1 MKKTF
6 LSLLLM
12 GAVITASAQGARQA
26 FALTGT
32 VNGVKSGKV
41 YLQKFYNKMFTT
53 IDSAVVENGSFTF
66 QTKPVV
72 PELYGITLNP
82 AKSPY
87 FLFLENNKIEVTLDT
102 ASYFRKTLVKGSVSQ
117 DVYTAWQLD
126 SKVSLE
132 DLIKANPSAL
142 ATAYIFYRYYTYRT
156 TPEEIEKGIALLDPA
171 LHKTQYVEVLK
182 KLPGTLRAVEV
193 GKKAPDFSIKDT
205 EGKDVHFASQLGK
218 KYVLLDFW
226 ASWCGPCR
234 AENPNLVR
242 TYNTFKDKG
251 FDIFAVS
258 LDRSGDRDKWLKA
271 IADDNLTWKHVSD
284 LAYWNCEP
292 AALYGVRAIPSNLLI
307 APDGTIVARNLRGK
321 ALDEKLAELLK

>member
-1 MKKTF
+1 MKSTF
-6 LSLLLM
+6 LSVLLL
-12 GAVITASAQGARQA
+12 GAGLAASAQGARSA

-32 VNGVKSGKV
+32 VNGVKEGKV

-53 IDSAVVENGSFTF
+53 IDSAEIENGSFTF
-66 QTKPVV
+66 NTKPVV

-82 AKSPY
+82 SKSPY
-87 FLFLENNKIEVTLDT
+87 FLFLENNKIDVTLDT
-102 ASYFRKTLVKGSVSQ
+102 AAYFRKTIVKGSSAQ
-117 DVYTAWQLD
+117 DVYNNWQLN
-126 SKVSLE
+126 SKVKLDE
-132 DLIKANPSAL
+132 LVKANPASI
-142 ATAYIFYRYYTYRT
+142 ATAYIFYRYYTYQN
-156 TPEEIEKGIALLDPA
+156 TPEEIEAGIKLLDPS
-171 LHKTQYVEVLK
+171 LQNTQYVAVLK
-182 KLPGTLRAVEV
+182 KLPGTLRGVGV
-193 GKKAPDFSIKDT
+193 GKKAPDFTIKDT
-205 EGKDVHFASQLGK
+205 EGKDVKFADQLGK
-218 KYVLLDFW
+218 KYILLDFW

-242 TYNTFKDKG
+242 TYSQFKDKG

-271 IADDNLTWKHVSD
+271 IDDDHLTWKHVSD

-321 ALDEKLAELLK
+321 ALEEKLGELLK